1 MFVMAISNWV
11 NVKLKEARRAW
22 NCVMKSA
29 AQPKNQLT
37 ISNMRVLHNTTVILQ
52 V

>member
-11 NVKLKEARRAW
+11 NVKLKEGRRTR
-22 NCVMKSA
+22 NCVIKSA

-37 ISNMRVLHNTTVILQ
+37 TSNMWVLHNSAVTLQ